1 MPDSHNVPD
10 TRHLLAACWHALG
23 GDAAA
28 LHHVQFTGAGALPSV
43 FATSALAAAS
53 VATAGLAASALVAA
67 RHGTAPAVRVD
78 RRLASFWFASTLRPQ
93 GWQPPNPW
101 DAVAGDYPTADGWIR
116 LHTNAPRHR
125 EAALRVLQV
134 PGDKAQV
141 ARAASAWTAD
151 ALETAVVAAG
161 GCAGAMRSLQDWA
174 AHPQGQA
181 LQTEPLLQVDVAPP
195 VAAPTWAIPL
205 ERPLAGVRVLDLTRV
220 LAGPVATRL
229 LAGWGADVLRVDAPD
244 WDEPA
249 LAPEVTLG
257 KRCLRLDLRSA
268 AGHGRLVQ
276 LLRQADVLVHG
287 LRPGALDGLGLGA
300 PERRTLCPGLVDVS
314 LNAYGYTGPWRGRR
328 GFDSVVQMSC
338 GIADAGMQRTGGGR
352 PTPLPVQALDHA
364 TGYLL
369 AAAVLRGL
377 QRRLATGAGSITR
390 ASLARTA
397 LLLAS
402 QGLVEAEPGFAPED
416 AADLAPA
423 TEATAWG
430 PAQRLRA
437 PLQVE
442 RMPLQWKWP
451 AGPLGDTS
459 ENASWF
465 V

>member
-1 MPDSHNVPD
+1 MPDTSDFPV
-10 TRHLLAACWHALG
+10 TRHLLAACWGALD

-28 LHHVQFTGAGALPSV
+28 LQQLQFMGEGALPSV

-53 VATAGLAASALVAA
+53 VATAGLAAAALVAA
-67 RHGTAPAVRVD
+67 RHGHAPAVRVD
-78 RRLASFWFASTLRPQ
+78 RRLASFWFHASLRPQ
-93 GWQPPNPW
+93 GWRPPAPW
-101 DAVAGDYPTADGWIR
+101 DAVAGDYASADGWIR
-116 LHTNAPRHR
+116 LHTNAPHHR

-141 ARAASAWTAD
+141 ARAVSAWSAD

-161 GCAGAMRSLQDWA
+161 GCAGTLRSLQDWA

-181 LQTEPLLQVDVAPP
+181 LQTQPLLQVELAPP
-195 VAAPTWAIPL
+195 TTMPTWAIPP

-257 KRCLRLDLRSA
+257 TRCLRLDLRSP
-268 AGHGRLVQ
+268 AGHARLVH

-287 LRPGALDGLGLGA
+287 LRPGALEGLGLGA
-300 PERRTLCPGLVDVS
+300 AERRALCPGLVDVS
-314 LNAYGYTGPWRGRR
+314 LSAYGDTGPWHGRR

-338 GIADAGMQRTGGGR
+338 GIADAGMQRSGSGR

-377 QRRLATGAGSITR
+377 QRRLTTGAGSATR

-397 LLLAS
+397 LLLVS
-402 QGLVEAEPGFAPED
+402 QGLVEAEAAFAPEE
-416 AADLAPA
+416 AADLASA

-430 PAQRLRA
+430 PAQRLLP
-437 PLQVE
+437 PLHVDG
-442 RMPLQWKWP
+442 MPLHWALP

-459 ENASWF
+459 ADASWLA
-465 V
+465 

>member
-1 MPDSHNVPD
+1 MPDTRHSPG
-10 TRHLLAACWHALG
+10 TRHLLAACWNALG

-28 LHHVQFTGAGALPSV
+28 LQHAQFTSEGALPSA

-53 VATAGLAASALVAA
+53 VAAAGLAASALVAA
-67 RHGTAPAVRVD
+67 RHGHAPAVRVD
-78 RRLASFWFASTLRPQ
+78 RRLASFWFRSSLRPQ
-93 GWQPPNPW
+93 GWQVPNPW
-101 DAVAGDYPTADGWIR
+101 DAVAGDYAAADGWIR
-116 LHTNAPRHR
+116 LHTNAPHHR

-141 ARAASAWTAD
+141 ARAVAAWTAD

-181 LQTEPLLQVDVAPP
+181 LQTEPLLQVEVAPS

-205 ERPLAGVRVLDLTRV
+205 ARPLAGVRVLDLTRV

-249 LAPEVTLG
+249 LVPEVTLG
-257 KRCLRLDLRSA
+257 KRRLRLDLRSA
-268 AGHGRLVQ
+268 AGHARLVQ

-287 LRPGALDGLGLGA
+287 LRPGALEGLGLGA
-300 PERRTLCPGLVDVS
+300 QERRALCPGLVDVS
-314 LNAYGYTGPWRGRR
+314 LNAYGTAGPWRGRR

-338 GIADAGMQRTGGGR
+338 GIADAGMQRQGSDR

-397 LLLAS
+397 LLLVS
-402 QGLVEAEPGFAPED
+402 QGLVEAEPTFSPED
-416 AADLAPA
+416 AADLAPGI
-423 TEATAWG
+423 EATAWG

-437 PLQVE
+437 PLQVD
-442 RMPLQWKWP
+442 RMPLQWTLP
-451 AGPLGDTS
+451 AGPLGDTATD
-459 ENASWF
+459 ASWL

>member
-1 MPDSHNVPD
+1 MPDTSNFPG
-10 TRHLLAACWHALG
+10 TRHLLAACWSALG

-28 LHHVQFTGAGALPSV
+28 LQHVQFTGEGALPSA

-53 VATAGLAASALVAA
+53 VAAAGLAASALVAA
-67 RHGTAPAVRVD
+67 RHGHAPAVRVD
-78 RRLASFWFASTLRPQ
+78 RRLASFWFGTTLRPQ
-93 GWQPPNPW
+93 GWQVPSPW
-101 DAVAGDYPTADGWIR
+101 DAVAGDYATADGWIR
-116 LHTNAPRHR
+116 LHTNAPHHR

-134 PGDKAQV
+134 PGDRPQV
-141 ARAASAWTAD
+141 ARAVSAWTAE

-161 GCAGAMRSLQDWA
+161 GCAGAMRSLQEWA
-174 AHPQGQA
+174 VHPQGQA
-181 LQTEPLLQVDVAPP
+181 LEAAPLLQVEVAPP
-195 VAAPTWAIPL
+195 VAAPTWAIPP

-268 AGHGRLVQ
+268 AGHGRLLQ

-287 LRPGALDGLGLGA
+287 LRPGALEGLGLG
-300 PERRTLCPGLVDVS
+300 PQERRALCPGLVDVS
-314 LNAYGYTGPWRGRR
+314 LNAYGDTGPWRGRR
-328 GFDSVVQMSC
+328 GFDSIVQMSC
-338 GIADAGMQRTGGGR
+338 GIAEAGMRHKGSDR

-377 QRRLATGAGSITR
+377 QRRLGTGAGSTTR

-397 LLLAS
+397 WLLAS
-402 QGLVEAEPGFAPED
+402 QGQSEAEPAFAPED

-423 TEATAWG
+423 IEATAWG
-430 PAQRLRA
+430 PAQRLHA
-437 PLQVE
+437 PLQVD
-442 RMPLQWKWP
+442 RMPSQWALP
-451 AGPLGDTS
+451 AGPLGNTGD
-459 ENASWF
+459 NANWSA
-465 V
+465 